1 MTLDLMIT
9 IAIIAC
15 GAYWMGQK
23 MGKRPTSQPDGKAQI
38 DCAASD
44 RARDIEPH

>member
-23 MGKRPTSQPDGKAQI
+23 MGKRPKSQPEGKPQI
-38 DCAASD
+38 ECARGN
-44 RARDIEPH
+44 RARDMESH